1 MDLAAG
7 KAGVREVDRYV
18 VKYAY
23 RFEGLTRSSNKS
35 EAKDSTLARKAA
47 IEYTFA
53 RTGNRHRW
61 VRRDS

>member
-1 MDLAAG
+1 MDPTAG
-7 KAGVREVDRYV
+7 KIGVRELDRYV

-23 RFEGLTRSSNKS
+23 RFEGLTRSSNRS

-53 RTGNRHRW
+53 RTANRHR
-61 VRRDS
+61 